1 MIETFANGM
10 VRSWASILDDNTRR
24 QAEQTARLPI
34 LSAPIAL
41 MPDAHLGAGATIGTV
56 LVTENA
62 VIPMAVGVD
71 IGCGMAARK
80 LDLQFE
86 ELDDTAARDW
96 VRTCGEL
103 VPAGLGKWHAHPS
116 QEASNWLTKNPPS
129 NNLAKD
135 QWVRAS
141 SQLGTLGSGNHFV
154 ELSLDENGTVWLL
167 LHSGSRGAGNKLA
180 NVHAGRAAAIN
191 GDKVPDGE
199 RDLSWLDAGTPEF
212 DEYVWDLYWSQAY
225 ALQNRRMLLDGAHAA
240 LEQVLDDKV
249 LTDDEVNCHHNYAVF
264 EEVAELGRPMYVT
277 RKGAISA
284 KAGDRGLIPGA
295 MGQASFVVSGLG
307 NPASYESCSH
317 GAGRMMSRG
326 QARRELDREEFAR
339 SMAGVAWQDRDVE
352 NLIDEAPA
360 SYKNVETV
368 MRDQADLVRVDYRLR
383 AIANY
388 KGVESGRRR
397 KGRR

>member
-1 MIETFANGM
+1 MIETFGNGM
-10 VRSWASILDDNTRR
+10 VRSWASVLDDNTRR

-34 LSAPIAL
+34 VSAPIAL

-80 LDLQFE
+80 LNLRMTQ
-86 ELDDTAARDW
+86 LDDTDPRDW

-116 QEASNWLTKNPPS
+116 VEASRWLDANPPS

-135 QWVRAS
+135 QWTKAT

-154 ELSLDENGTVWLL
+154 ELSVDESGGVWLL

-180 NVHAGRAAAIN
+180 VIHGKRAAEIN
-191 GDKVPDGE
+191 GNKVPD
-199 RDLSWLDAGTPEF
+199 RDLAWLDAGTPEF
-212 DEYVWDLYWSQAY
+212 DDYVWDLYWAQAY
-225 ALQNRRMLLDGAHAA
+225 ALQNRRMLLDGAHKA
-240 LEQVLDDKV
+240 LNKV
-249 LTDDEVNCHHNYAVF
+249 LNFIVPTEDEVNCHHNYAVF
-264 EEVAELGRPMYVT
+264 EEVAELGKPMYVT

-284 KAGDRGLIPGA
+284 RKGDRGLIPGA

-317 GAGRMMSRG
+317 GAGRLMSRG
-326 QARRELDREEFAR
+326 QARRELDREAFTRAME
-339 SMAGVAWQDRDVE
+339 GVAWQDRNAE
-352 NLIDEAPA
+352 QLIDEAPA
-360 SYKNVETV
+360 SYKDVETV
-368 MRDQADLVRVDYRLR
+368 MRDQADLVKIDYRLK

-388 KGVESGRRR
+388 KGVEGGRR
-397 KGRR
+397 KRR